1 MKLFSMEILYMIHS
15 PVVYKN
21 VQLGLLAFGSEIV
34 TFSWLKRKEKYESK
48 MHALL
53 SHVFINKRL
62 QIFYVNILWIF
73 QVICKSTR
81 GFLIHTWISSASVNP
96 NTRELWTR
104 KMYFSVFNLSSHEL
118 SKTVLISYFCSAIW
132 SARYLG
138 RPKLTRYPDASP
150 SHRVKV

>member
-1 MKLFSMEILYMIHS
+1 MFWESWLVFHGKPTNTDIVVVRCFCSNWMKLFSMEILYELHS

-53 SHVFINKRL
+53 SHVFKNKKL

-81 GFLIHTWISSASVNP
+81 GFLIHT
-96 NTRELWTR
+96 
-104 KMYFSVFNLSSHEL
+104 
-118 SKTVLISYFCSAIW
+118 
-132 SARYLG
+132 
-138 RPKLTRYPDASP
+138 
-150 SHRVKV
+150 